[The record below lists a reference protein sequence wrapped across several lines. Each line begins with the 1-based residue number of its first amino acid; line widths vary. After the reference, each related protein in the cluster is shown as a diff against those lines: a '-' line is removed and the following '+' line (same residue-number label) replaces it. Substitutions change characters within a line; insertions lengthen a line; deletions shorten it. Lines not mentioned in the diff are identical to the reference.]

1 MKLKGSLFA
10 KYLLIVLSALVL
22 LPMSFPLVTLI
33 FYFPFSGNDGR
44 GVYQDGRKL
53 ERAWREEAEALGTAP
68 DASIDAALRRLKEAY
83 PEAGM
88 FWVDAAGRTRLHL
101 SDLSQPPETWS
112 TAYTVAF
119 MKERTGGDPF
129 TVVSFIGT
137 TRDRG
142 FMVLEVPRGLMLPP
156 AQQDRQNSPYV
167 FLAGT
172 LLILGL
178 FLFISLMFFYRIR
191 KRLVRLE
198 SAMTSPSL
206 NGGGIPAPVIPG
218 NQDEIGRLEAAFND
232 MVRKLEHSRERTA
245 EEEALRRDLIAKLSH
260 DLRTPL
266 TAINGHV
273 YNLRGER
280 LTDKGR
286 ESVSLIERKI
296 GYLGSLIDNLLSYSL
311 LAAGKYPY
319 RPASVDIVRAART
332 LFAGW
337 YPVFE
342 RESFEIE
349 ADFPDEPV
357 IWTIDSAW
365 LERVLDNYFQNVL
378 RHAKAGAYIGF
389 RVEAGNGGAI
399 VIEDRGPGLQSASLD
414 KGAGL
419 GLSIASLML
428 KEMGLKADVTSF
440 AGGTAIAIRP
450 RVPPADRRKPGATHD
465 DGATASVRGSGYTD

>member
-1 MKLKGSLFA
+1 MKRKRSLFA

-22 LPMSFPLVTLI
+22 LPMSFPLVTVIL
-33 FYFPFSGNDGR
+33 YLPFSAGDGGR
-44 GVYQDGRKL
+44 GAYQDGRKL
-53 ERAWREEAEALGTAP
+53 EMTWRREAAALENAS
-68 DASIDAALRRLKEAY
+68 DAGIDAALRRLKERY

-88 FWVDAAGRTRLHL
+88 FWVDAAGRTRLDL
-101 SDLSQPPETWS
+101 SDLSQPPESWTA
-112 TAYTVAF
+112 AYTVSF

-137 TRDRG
+137 DRDQG
-142 FMVLEVPRGLMLPP
+142 FLVLEVPRSLMQPP
-156 AQQDRQNSPYV
+156 AQQSRQDSPYV
-167 FLAGT
+167 YLAGT

-198 SAMTSPSL
+198 TAMTGSSL
-206 NGGGIPAPVIPG
+206 SGGGIPAPVAPG
-218 NQDEIGRLEAAFND
+218 NQDEIGRLETAFNG
-232 MVRKLEHSRERTA
+232 MVRQLESSRKRTE

-273 YNLRGER
+273 YSLRRET

-286 ESVSLIERKI
+286 ESVALIERKI
-296 GYLGSLIDNLLSYSL
+296 GYLGQLIDNLLSYSL

-319 RPASVDIVRAART
+319 HPESVDIVRTART

-342 RESFEIE
+342 RESFEID
-349 ADFPDEPV
+349 ADFPDQPV
-357 IWTIDSAW
+357 HWTIDPAW
-365 LERVLDNYFQNVL
+365 LERVLDNYFQNVV
-378 RHAKAGAYIGF
+378 RHAKTGAYIGF
-389 RVEAGNGGAI
+389 RVLAEEGGVI
-399 VIEDRGPGLQSASLD
+399 VIEDRGPGLQAASLD

-419 GLSIASLML
+419 GLSIAALML
-428 KEMGLKADVTSF
+428 KEMGLQAAV
-440 AGGTAIAIRP
+440 AGERHGTGTRIVIRP
-450 RVPPADRRKPGATHD
+450 RFPSRSPA
-465 DGATASVRGSGYTD
+465 SS